1 MEYMKSDPILK
12 ALNWRYATKTFDNA
26 KKIDT
31 ETLQILT
38 ESLRLAPSSVGIQP
52 WKFLVV
58 ESQEIKKILK
68 ENGYGQSQLSD
79 ASHVVIL
86 CRKNSIDAKHID
98 THIQNT
104 AKGRGV
110 EVEMLAGYRKMI
122 EGTLSGFS
130 QDQYEVWA
138 SNQVHI
144 ALGLLLMTASL
155 MNIDACPMGG
165 FDASGVDTALGL
177 ADKGLSSV
185 VLCTLGYRDENDK
198 TAKFPRVRFAHGEVV
213 EIL

>member
-1 MEYMKSDPILK
+1 MKNDPILK

-26 KKIDT
+26 KKIDS

-68 ENGYGQSQLSD
+68 ENGYGQSQLFD
-79 ASHVVIL
+79 ASHVVVL
-86 CRKNSIDAKHID
+86 CRKNNIDAKHID

-110 EVEMLAGYRKMI
+110 EAEMLAGYRKMI

-130 QDQYEVWA
+130 QDEYEVWA

-144 ALGLLLMTASL
+144 ALGFLLVTASC
-155 MNIDACPMGG
+155 MHIDACPMEG
-165 FDASGVDTALGL
+165 FDKSVVDVALGL
-177 ADKGLSSV
+177 KDKGLSSV
-185 VLCTLGYRDENDK
+185 VICALGYRGESDQ
-198 TAKFPRVRFAHGEVV
+198 TARYPRARFASSEVI
-213 EIL
+213 EFL